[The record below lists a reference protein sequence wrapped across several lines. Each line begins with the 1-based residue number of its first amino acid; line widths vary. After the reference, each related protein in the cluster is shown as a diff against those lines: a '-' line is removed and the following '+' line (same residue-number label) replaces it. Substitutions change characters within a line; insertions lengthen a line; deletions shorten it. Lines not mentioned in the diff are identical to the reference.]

1 MLGLDCPVV
10 DEIAGIGMIRRTPRR
25 RNLVPSVS
33 RSRRLRAAA
42 KILAAS
48 CVAEPSECAQV
59 RSLKSAALSFSVTV
73 EPAHP

>member
-1 MLGLDCPVV
+1 M
-10 DEIAGIGMIRRTPRR
+10 
-25 RNLVPSVS
+25 PSVS

-48 CVAEPSECAQV
+48 CVAEPSECARV

-73 EPAHP
+73 EPARDPSLRRVETFSA